1 VIEGKFKNKPKNTSI
16 AVKIRL
22 RKAIFSVD
30 NHPPLGFHGR
40 SQGLIE
46 KPMQLNS
53 PRTKP
58 LVRRNFSTQTYL
70 LTRNLRLT
78 YHKPKNDQSTMRILW
93 ILSALSL
100 IAFTGIAQS
109 EKETRPLS
117 NNIVELRVNEGIE
130 VEWVPSNENKIEIIT
145 TGVGADKI
153 ITDMGGGVLRIRMR
167 TGIYTGASVRCV
179 VYVEDLRQLQ
189 ANSGARIFAD
199 KSIKTDRL
207 SLKSTAG
214 GVIIL
219 NVETDRLFTEANTAG
234 RIELTGRAN
243 LHVANFTGGA
253 ILDGAMLMTEDTDIR
268 ANSGASADITATKNL
283 TARANTGA
291 TIRYRGNPGGL
302 SVSTQLG
309 ANIIAI
315 N

>member
-1 VIEGKFKNKPKNTSI
+1 
-16 AVKIRL
+16 
-22 RKAIFSVD
+22 
-30 NHPPLGFHGR
+30 
-40 SQGLIE
+40 
-46 KPMQLNS
+46 
-53 PRTKP
+53 
-58 LVRRNFSTQTYL
+58 
-70 LTRNLRLT
+70 
-78 YHKPKNDQSTMRILW
+78 MRILW

-234 RIELTGRAN
+234 RIELTGRAT
-243 LHVANFTGGA
+243 LHVANYTGGA